1 MRKSFVWIIFIICA
15 YFLIGARFMVSMKWL
30 SHVRTQQI
38 ELLQS
43 NKYTFGDLYELAS
56 LPQFRFLTNLP
67 NFEVPRDS
75 SKQARKLHL
84 YILGDSYLSS
94 FFHED
99 PAYYSGI
106 KNVKFTPWTKD
117 VQIQTDT
124 LKSGNSVLL
133 IECVERNAISR
144 LKLEEIKSRIHL
156 ARPTQNTGITTTDV
170 SQFSNF
176 MDIYNRI
183 KSHIYTTT
191 LESNLE
197 FLLFDRA
204 IFRVFKESKAILNFN
219 LFNRTDDYVS
229 VSSDKS
235 FLYLKETIDPNVI
248 GSSFFPVSEEMLLD
262 FVNHL
267 NEIND
272 YYLKA
277 GFKKVLISIPAN
289 PVAILQTE
297 EKPTNQLLTR
307 LRKHPNLK
315 VELVDPSD
323 SLKVNASQNYFK
335 SDSHWNTN
343 GAKIWLT
350 YLNRSLEKI

>member
-1 MRKSFVWIIFIICA
+1 
-15 YFLIGARFMVSMKWL
+15 
-30 SHVRTQQI
+30 
-38 ELLQS
+38 
-43 NKYTFGDLYELAS
+43 
-56 LPQFRFLTNLP
+56 
-67 NFEVPRDS
+67 
-75 SKQARKLHL
+75 
-84 YILGDSYLSS
+84 
-94 FFHED
+94 
-99 PAYYSGI
+99 
-106 KNVKFTPWTKD
+106 
-117 VQIQTDT
+117 
-124 LKSGNSVLL
+124 
-133 IECVERNAISR
+133 
-144 LKLEEIKSRIHL
+144 
-156 ARPTQNTGITTTDV
+156 
-170 SQFSNF
+170 
-176 MDIYNRI
+176 
-183 KSHIYTTT
+183 
-191 LESNLE
+191 
-197 FLLFDRA
+197 
-204 IFRVFKESKAILNFN
+204 
-219 LFNRTDDYVS
+219 